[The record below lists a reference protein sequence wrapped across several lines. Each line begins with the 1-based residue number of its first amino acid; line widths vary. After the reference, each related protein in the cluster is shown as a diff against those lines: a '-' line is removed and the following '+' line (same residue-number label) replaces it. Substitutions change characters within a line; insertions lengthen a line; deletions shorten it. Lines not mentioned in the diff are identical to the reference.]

1 RTKIPPDERPHDS
14 CLWQII
20 YLFSD
25 LRFNADPQSRPAVAA
40 APRAMNFGV
49 AGVARKAADV
59 VTEIERARSPTILAA
74 CIAVPI
80 AVRRGSRRRQFALR
94 RRAVLGGEQS
104 RI

>member
-1 RTKIPPDERPHDS
+1 
-14 CLWQII
+14 
-20 YLFSD
+20 
-25 LRFNADPQSRPAVAA
+25 
-40 APRAMNFGV
+40 MNFGV